1 MQNLII
7 ANVSIRQFDG
17 LYSLND
23 LRDAAVE
30 SGITKDIRPNEWLSL
45 EQTKGLAEILIT
57 EKPGNKPID
66 SRAGRYG
73 GTYVAKELVYA
84 YAMWISP
91 KFNLKVIRAFDSIA
105 TGAASLGITT
115 DELLAR
121 LGGVM
126 KSVSTKQHEEFERR
140 MLAQFE
146 ERLSAVQEDLDSRV
160 NAVIAMQ
167 QIGVRHGVTAG
178 QVWSRHGLP
187 KLKNGPQ
194 MLSRLLI
201 KEKCAIEGGGRAE
214 IGGKTAKLFDP
225 DKSDAMMKYKLL
237 ANCQR
242 YVQERESQIA
252 INFEHHRKTEAKIK
266 EIVTSMAG
274 L

>member
-1 MQNLII
+1 MQNLTIS
-7 ANVSIRQFDG
+7 NVSIRQFDG

-23 LRDAAVE
+23 LHQAAGGE
-30 SGITKDIRPNEWLSL
+30 EAQRPNQFIRLD
-45 EQTKGLAEILIT
+45 QTKALAAEIET
-57 EKPGNKPID
+57 AQMCAVKTKE
-66 SRAGRYG
+66 GRNG

-91 KFNLKVIRAFDSIA
+91 KFHVKVIRVFDSIA
-105 TGAASLGITT
+105 TGAASIGLTT
-115 DELLAR
+115 DELLTR

-160 NAVIAMQ
+160 NAVIAKQ

-178 QVWSRHGLP
+178 QVWDRHGLP

-225 DKSDAMMKYKLL
+225 DKADAMMKYSLL
-237 ANCQR
+237 SHCLR
-242 YVQERESQIA
+242 YIQERESQTTL
-252 INFEHHRKTEAKIK
+252 NFEHARKTEAKIK
-266 EIVTSMAG
+266 EIVAALDG

>member
-1 MQNLII
+1 MQNLTIS
-7 ANVSIRQFDG
+7 NVSIRQFDG

-23 LRDAAVE
+23 LHKA
-30 SGITKDIRPNEWLSL
+30 SGGNPIHAPGQFLRNQ
-45 EQTKGLAEILIT
+45 QTIDLIAEIDA
-57 EKPGNKPID
+57 ESDVQN
-66 SRAGRYG
+66 RASVATKKGGANQGSYG
-73 GTYVAKELVYA
+73 AKELVYA

-91 KFNLKVIRAFDSIA
+91 KFHVKVIRVFDSIA
-105 TGAASLGITT
+105 TGAASIGLTT
-115 DELLAR
+115 DELLTR

-160 NAVIAMQ
+160 NAVIAKQ

-178 QVWSRHGLP
+178 QVWDRHGLP

-225 DKSDAMMKYKLL
+225 DKADAMMKYSLL
-237 ANCQR
+237 SHCLR
-242 YVQERESQIA
+242 YIQERDSQTTL
-252 INFEHHRKTEAKIK
+252 NFEHARKTEAKIK
-266 EIVTSMAG
+266 EIVAG
-274 L
+274 LDGL

>member
-1 MQNLII
+1 MQNLTIS
-7 ANVSIRQFDG
+7 NVSIRQFDG

-30 SGITKDIRPNEWLSL
+30 SGVTKDIRPNEWLSL
-45 EQTKGLAEILIT
+45 EQTKGLAEFLIT

-66 SRAGRYG
+66 ARAGRYG

-91 KFNLKVIRAFDSIA
+91 EFHVKVIRVFDSIA
-105 TGAASLGITT
+105 TGAASIGIGT
-115 DELLAR
+115 DEFLNR
-121 LGGVM
+121 IGGVV
-126 KSVSTKQHEEFERR
+126 KSVNTKQHEDFERR
-140 MLAQFE
+140 MAAQFNA
-146 ERLSAVQEDLDSRV
+146 LQEDLNSRV
-160 NAVIAMQ
+160 NAVIAKQ

-194 MLSRLLI
+194 MLSNKLVEL
-201 KEKCAIEGGGRAE
+201 KCCIEGGGRAE

-225 DKSDAMMKYKLL
+225 DKADAMMKSLLL
-237 ANCQR
+237 AHCQR
-242 YVQERESQIA
+242 YVQERGSQA
-252 INFEHHRKTEAKIK
+252 TLNFEHARKTEAKIK
-266 EIVTSMAG
+266 EIVSG
-274 L
+274 LDGL